1 MTRRRITTVTL
12 TVIVLIVAFGFAVL
26 ISNKRQNAAIAKLS
40 ARIVQ
45 QEEVLTR
52 QPEVPTTVIREQ
64 RDQLDRQR
72 IALEISDGDVTSV
85 DDERREVVINITR
98 RQGARC
104 KPSWDMTWEE
114 RTRSDSAIATF

>member
-26 ISNKRQNAAIAKLS
+26 INNKRQNAAIAKLS
-40 ARIVQ
+40 ARIVKR
-45 QEEVLTR
+45 EEVFTR
-52 QPEVPTTVIREQ
+52 QREAPTTVIREH

-72 IALEISDGDVTSV
+72 IALEISDGYVTSV

>member
-12 TVIVLIVAFGFAVL
+12 TVIVLIVGFGFAVL
-26 ISNKRQNAAIAKLS
+26 INNKRQNAAIAKLS

-45 QEEVLTR
+45 QEEDLTR